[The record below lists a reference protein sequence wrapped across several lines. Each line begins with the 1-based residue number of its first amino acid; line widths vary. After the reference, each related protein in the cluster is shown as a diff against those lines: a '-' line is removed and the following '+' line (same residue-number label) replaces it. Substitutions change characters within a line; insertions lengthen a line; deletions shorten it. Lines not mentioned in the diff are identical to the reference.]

1 MGFFEGL
8 GATISQKSNE
18 VAAKTRDA
26 VEITNLNGQ
35 NAKLN
40 KMLLQQYQVLGER
53 YYMVHKEPENSE
65 FPEEVAEINKILTEI
80 ADNEKKMTNEKE
92 DALMATEDYQNKIV
106 IGIANGI
113 DAFMEETN

>member
-1 MGFFEGL
+1 M
-8 GATISQKSNE
+8 
-18 VAAKTRDA
+18 
-26 VEITNLNGQ
+26 EITNLNGQ

-80 ADNEKKMTNEKE
+80 ADNEKKIEYLKATSSNGEQQGQNVCFCKYCGAKIPA
-92 DALMATEDYQNKIV
+92 DALFCVACGAKLI
-106 IGIANGI
+106 
-113 DAFMEETN
+113 EEKDQTDGKE